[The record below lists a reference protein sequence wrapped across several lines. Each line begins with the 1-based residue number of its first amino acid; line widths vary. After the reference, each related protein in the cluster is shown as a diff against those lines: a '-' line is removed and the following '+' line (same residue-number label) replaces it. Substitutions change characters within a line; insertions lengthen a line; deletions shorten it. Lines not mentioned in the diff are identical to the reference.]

1 MDALRRVHEA
11 LVPQGIVLDLM
22 PFEPQVPVEALDE
35 ELGRLDAR
43 EFAREVVETEA
54 ALARTVQ
61 QGLFV
66 LERELRFDVFEHFD
80 SAARLLE
87 TVRGWRGTRIPKRV
101 QARVERA
108 EPPFRVRQ
116 RLVLRRLRAL

>member
-1 MDALRRVHEA
+1 MTERLIDPEGAELTALAEV
-11 LVPQGIVLDLM
+11 V
-22 PFEPQVPVEALDE
+22 
-35 ELGRLDAR
+35 AR
-43 EFAREVVETEA
+43 QFAREVVEAEA

-66 LERELRFDVFEHFD
+66 LERELRFGVFEHFD
-80 SAARLLE
+80 SAERLLE
-87 TVRGWRGTRIPKRV
+87 TVGGWRGTRIPKRV

-108 EPPFRVRQ
+108 EPAFRVRQ